1 MKLVEQWL
9 EIEAGLPENWSGVEL
24 LFGVAEDERADQ
36 AALILA
42 SFAPGRTGSSFR
54 ILVQRGQDPA
64 RVLRRLDDQG
74 IRGRVDLV
82 GAEAPAREQARAP
95 ERERPLAE
103 QWDELVGEFPPDW
116 SDLGDEPCRHA
127 GSGLARRRESSVNE
141 PEVSWKSIQKG
152 ARVHAVDNQEL
163 GKVVEIAGDTDA
175 DIFSGLVVS
184 LSRLSSNR
192 FLPSE
197 RVTAIWPDRVATS
210 VASDEVESLTEY
222 KRPVAERW
230 QPPGPGFLRRLFGRD

>member
-116 SDLGDEPCRHA
+116 SDLYAEVQLDSSDFLQRGALLLAPVNPARHDGPTTLRFRA
-127 GSGLARRRESSVNE
+127 ARLSGYGVAASMARRSLERLDREHITGRLRILQV
-141 PEVSWKSIQKG
+141 
-152 ARVHAVDNQEL
+152 
-163 GKVVEIAGDTDA
+163 
-175 DIFSGLVVS
+175 
-184 LSRLSSNR
+184 LSATSH
-192 FLPSE
+192 
-197 RVTAIWPDRVATS
+197 VATQG
-210 VASDEVESLTEY
+210 
-222 KRPVAERW
+222 PVWRV
-230 QPPGPGFLRRLFGRD
+230 GGRAV